1 MCGTVS
7 SNLTAQD
14 AQRAVNT
21 YTMRILPPLSIAEMN
36 CFMLQKWKIKT
47 AGNGMK
53 LKILSIITVSLKECT
68 NLQMFWGFTH
78 LPYCTL
84 FCKVLWGLWVG
95 NFSQGLDAPNE

>member
-36 CFMLQKWKIKT
+36 CFMLQK
-47 AGNGMK
+47 
-53 LKILSIITVSLKECT
+53 
-68 NLQMFWGFTH
+68 
-78 LPYCTL
+78 
-84 FCKVLWGLWVG
+84 
-95 NFSQGLDAPNE
+95 